1 MTSSLYQEIPRVLHH
16 LLDHQLRGL
25 LYAEL
30 WQLLHLL
37 LLFLVEELE
46 VVYHHRLRDII
57 EVLTRV
63 LPLPRVLIV
72 IAPDH
77 TVTESARESLFIF
90 EEVGEPQDTQPLRL
104 LISGGGNFLLLYR
117 DDYYLSF
124 TYFTQISWMRMP
136 SILYINNKIIL

>member
-1 MTSSLYQEIPRVLHH
+1 MTSSLHQEIPRVLHH

-30 WQLLHLL
+30 CQLLHLL
-37 LLFLVEELE
+37 LLFLVKELE

-57 EVLTRV
+57 KVLTRV

-77 TVTESARESLFIF
+77 TVTESTRESLFVF

-124 TYFTQISWMRMP
+124 TYFTQISWTRMP

>member
-1 MTSSLYQEIPRVLHH
+1 MTSSLHQEIPRVLHH

-57 EVLTRV
+57 
-63 LPLPRVLIV
+63 
-72 IAPDH
+72 
-77 TVTESARESLFIF
+77 
-90 EEVGEPQDTQPLRL
+90 
-104 LISGGGNFLLLYR
+104 
-117 DDYYLSF
+117 
-124 TYFTQISWMRMP
+124 
-136 SILYINNKIIL
+136 

>member
-1 MTSSLYQEIPRVLHH
+1 MTSSLHQEIPRVLHH

-72 IAPDH
+72 IATDH
-77 TVTESARESLFIF
+77 TVTESARESLFVF

-124 TYFTQISWMRMP
+124 TYFTQISWTRMP